1 MLEQGVG
8 NIAIGL
14 IGGLAGSTISGTFI
28 IAYRFPAAGP
38 TCAAMILAVL
48 LFPVPVAEKI
58 PLAVLAAIVIFIA
71 WCIIDWR
78 FLLRMHQVSRS
89 YAVVMPLTCGLV
101 LFTDLVTAIV
111 TGLVVAALAGFR
123 RLEGLEA
130 AALASLPLVDRTVL
144 EGVWDPDSD
153 PFQAHTGLV
162 VFPDR
167 VTIASARVLSRI
179 LHPDIR
185 GHQFSI
191 FDLSRT
197 QYVDDSAAVIIS
209 ELISIAMARHTRTII
224 IAGHE
229 SGRVRHHAFNGPSQ
243 QRAAGNYALGIEESN
258 QIVRPLLLDEISA
271 QAIAPLPG
279 NLSRIVSVLVGLLAT
294 SQSLNGSR
302 NALLN
307 AGQGLRGEPTSTICW
322 TIAKSFRSTDRWS

>member
-28 IAYRFPAAGP
+28 IAYRFPAAEP

-89 YAVVMPLTCGLV
+89 YAVVMPLTCRLV
-101 LFTDLVTAIV
+101 LYTDLLTAIV

-179 LHPDIR
+179 LRPDIR

-224 IAGHE
+224 IAGM
-229 SGRVRHHAFNGPSQ
+229 
-243 QRAAGNYALGIEESN
+243 N
-258 QIVRPLLLDEISA
+258 QD
-271 QAIAPLPG
+271 
-279 NLSRIVSVLVGLLAT
+279 VSDTMHSMGLLNSVPRETTPLALRNLT
-294 SQSLNGSR
+294 KSYDRCPWMKFQPRPSPHYRGTPAGLSPFLSGSLPHR
-302 NALLN
+302 NH
-307 AGQGLRGEPTSTICW
+307 
-322 TIAKSFRSTDRWS
+322 